1 MVVAVVVAGLEDLAA
16 VAASA
21 AAAPEETSSVIEPFL
36 TLADRVLGAGYSA
49 VVSGSVVR
57 GDHIPGRSDYNLLV
71 VAERLGPPELK
82 GLGPEFARF
91 AAEDL
96 GPPLLVTRAEWA
108 RAADVF
114 PIEIADMRTAYKV
127 VRGTDP
133 LAGQSVRPEE
143 LRRALESEFRG
154 KLLRLRLSLG
164 LHSGDPEALGTAVGY
179 SIGSIRVLL
188 RATLVLLGNVVP
200 EGDPELSHRIAD
212 LLGVG
217 QGPLLELLGHRRDTA
232 WKADPALFETYVGIV
247 EAATR
252 FIDQYHAG
260 EH

>member
-1 MVVAVVVAGLEDLAA
+1 M
-16 VAASA
+16 
-21 AAAPEETSSVIEPFL
+21 IEPFL

-154 KLLRLRLSLG
+154 KLLRLRCINRDDFEVARLLNGISALS
-164 LHSGDPEALGTAVGY
+164 
-179 SIGSIRVLL
+179 I
-188 RATLVLLGNVVP
+188 
-200 EGDPELSHRIAD
+200 
-212 LLGVG
+212 
-217 QGPLLELLGHRRDTA
+217 ELLDNDGRILHI
-232 WKADPALFETYVGIV
+232 G
-247 EAATR
+247 TR
-252 FIDQYHAG
+252 ARYN
-260 EH
+260 